1 MSTQTR
7 YVLVNIDLFLAGL
20 LAGTAV
26 TGLLFILGV
35 TLIST
40 VSHSIMNPTEWTLA
54 VPLIG
59 LVAAVVTTGGSVGII
74 RSRHPS
80 ATLAYG
86 MIAAAVIFFLVI
98 LGYYF
103 GYAR

>member
-7 YVLVNIDLFLAGL
+7 YVLVNIGLFLAGL

-74 RSRHPS
+74 RHPS

>member
-7 YVLVNIDLFLAGL
+7 YVLVNIGLFLAGL

-54 VPLIG
+54 VPLI
-59 LVAAVVTTGGSVGII
+59 
-74 RSRHPS
+74 
-80 ATLAYG
+80 
-86 MIAAAVIFFLVI
+86 
-98 LGYYF
+98 
-103 GYAR
+103 

>member
-7 YVLVNIDLFLAGL
+7 YVLVNIGLFLAGL

-59 LVAAVVTTGGSVGII
+59 PVSYTHLTLPTIYSV
-74 RSRHPS
+74 
-80 ATLAYG
+80 
-86 MIAAAVIFFLVI
+86 
-98 LGYYF
+98 
-103 GYAR
+103 